1 MKKITFIF
9 LSTIFLASCTSVCCD
24 SKSCCDST
32 SCCNSKSVCSD
43 STSCCDST
51 DTICKTTVDIDT
63 LDN

>member
-9 LSTIFLASCTSVCCD
+9 LATIFLASCTSVCCD

-32 SCCNSKSVCSD
+32 SCCNSKSVYSD
-43 STSCCDST
+43 STD
-51 DTICKTTVDIDT
+51 TVDIDT